1 MFIFSAFM
9 RTNKNKEHLKERI
22 LKMFKFSFV
31 ENITA
36 NYLYNYFFVRDK
48 IVEHEKEIID
58 SLHLE

>member
-1 MFIFSAFM
+1 M